1 MIVANSKEKSKKYS
15 KKIENIFICLQ
26 NERLVESKT
35 DSRQVAEAP
44 DIVGTHIGNI
54 QAASSLRAMGC
65 DGCKDLHNHHNCCI
79 FTRDGICFTLKNNSL
94 KYDNHSCCTYSYGS
108 NVHNRQD

>member
-26 NERLVESKT
+26 NERVVESKT

-54 QAASSLRAMGC
+54 QAASSLRAMGVMAARI
-65 DGCKDLHNHHNCCI
+65 CI
-79 FTRDGICFTLKNNSL
+79 IIIIVVSL
-94 KYDNHSCCTYSYGS
+94 QEIGYVSPSKIT
-108 NVHNRQD
+108 V

>member
-26 NERLVESKT
+26 NERVVHSKN
-35 DSRQVAEAP
+35 DSPQVGETP

-54 QAASSLRAMGC
+54 QAASSLRAMGVMVARI
-65 DGCKDLHNHHNCCI
+65 CI
-79 FTRDGICFTLKNNSL
+79 IIIIVVSL
-94 KYDNHSCCTYSYGS
+94 QEIAYVSPSKIA
-108 NVHNRQD
+108 V

>member
-26 NERLVESKT
+26 NERVVHSKN
-35 DSRQVAEAP
+35 DSPQVGETP
-44 DIVGTHIGNI
+44 DIVGTHIGNV
-54 QAASSLRAMGC
+54 QAARSLRAMGC
-65 DGCKDLHNHHNCCI
+65 DGCKDLHNHHNYCI
-79 FTRDGICFTLKNNSL
+79 FTRDSICFTIKNSL